1 MPRKRTQAP
10 AVLDDEPEVDEL
22 ESHPTRPAP
31 ASSTTTRTA
40 DTNATPAATATA
52 PGIDEPEDAH
62 CFRIML
68 ATDNHLG
75 CNQSDPIRGQ
85 DSINTFR
92 EILDIARERQV
103 DFILLAGD
111 LFHENRPSRD
121 CLHQTM
127 ALLREYTQGDR
138 PVQMELLSDPFEGKT
153 AGYHFPAIN
162 YEDPNLNVAIPVF
175 SIHGN
180 HDDPQGTGPEGALCA
195 LDVLSVAGLVNYFG
209 KVHLASDEKASDPTS
224 DGMQI
229 KPVLL
234 SKGHTRLAM
243 YGVGNI
249 KDARMHYELRS
260 NRVRM
265 FMPEEDNKG
274 KWFNMMLVHQN
285 RVKHGPQNSVP
296 EGMFDDSIDLVV
308 WGHEHD
314 CRIEPEAVP
323 RKSYFITQPGSSVAT
338 SLSQGESI
346 QKKVGILSIQGDQ
359 FDIEP
364 IVLKTVRPFKIG
376 EIIMEDEADDP
387 ANDID
392 LQLRDSVTAHLE
404 KKVRELIAEA
414 QAEWDSLDHEPEEKM
429 MLPLIRLRVETTG
442 VKELM
447 NAGRFGQRFVDKIA
461 NPKTVLQYYRKKAPV
476 KKRDKVTAD
485 QPDLEDLEG
494 IEGDPE
500 TLGDSGV
507 SRVRMGELV
516 SRFLEA
522 QTLEVLAEGP
532 LEEAVTRFV
541 DKDDTD
547 AIKDVVNSILEAAAT
562 GIKTNS
568 TEDNIDN
575 QDTFRELANK
585 EKQAFASQP
594 FQRSKTAKKTDR
606 TQRAQSDE
614 SMLDDDDFP
623 EHVEESDVSMS
634 STARGVKTAS
644 KSKTSA
650 PAKKAAA
657 PKKTTA
663 PQKKQT
669 QALFDEDDD
678 DEEEEEEEEFVPRV
692 QRGPNGRA
700 AAPKKATTASKKTPA
715 PAKRTAARAPAR
727 QSQLTFAVPQSQAS
741 QSVGRQSRTAASHRP
756 MTIDISDDDD

>member
-1 MPRKRTQAP
+1 MSSPPP
-10 AVLDDEPEVDEL
+10 A
-22 ESHPTRPAP
+22 T
-31 ASSTTTRTA
+31 
-40 DTNATPAATATA
+40 
-52 PGIDEPEDAH
+52 PGIDTPDDEH

-75 CNQSDPIRGQ
+75 YNQSDPIRGQ

-92 EILDIARERQV
+92 EILEIARERQV

-111 LFHENRPSRD
+111 LFHENRPTRA

-127 ALLREYTQGDR
+127 ALLREFTLGDR
-138 PVQMELLSDPFEGKT
+138 PVQMELLSDPFDGKT
-153 AGYHFPAIN
+153 AGFHFPAIN
-162 YEDPNLNVAIPVF
+162 YEDPNLNVATPVF

-209 KVHLASDEKASDPTS
+209 KVHLASDEAASDPTS

-234 SKGHTRLAM
+234 QKGQTRLAM

-265 FMPEEDNKG
+265 FMPEEDEEG
-274 KWFNMMLVHQN
+274 DWFNMLLIHQN

-323 RKSYFITQPGSSVAT
+323 RKGYYITQPGSSVAT

-364 IVLKTVRPFKIG
+364 IALKTVRPFKIG
-376 EIIMEDEADDP
+376 EVVMVEEADDP
-387 ANDID
+387 VNDLD
-392 LQLRDSVTAHLE
+392 LQSRDSVTAFLE
-404 KKVRELIAEA
+404 KKVNELIVEAE
-414 QAEWDSLDHEPEEKM
+414 QDWENQEHDENQEM
-429 MLPLIRLRVETTG
+429 MLPLIRLKVETTG

-447 NAGRFGQRFVDKIA
+447 NAGRFGQRFVDRIA
-461 NPKTVLQYYRKKAPV
+461 NPKDVLQYYRKKAPV
-476 KKRDKVTAD
+476 RRHDKVNAD
-485 QPDLEDLEG
+485 QPDLEDLDEMQ
-494 IEGDPE
+494 DM
-500 TLGDSGV
+500 DSAGGGTSGGV

-522 QTLEVLAEGP
+522 QTLEVLAENA
-532 LEEAVTRFV
+532 LEEAVTRYV

-547 AIKDVVNSILEAAAT
+547 AIRDVVNSILESAAK
-562 GIKTNS
+562 GIKSKS
-568 TEDNIDN
+568 TEETIDD
-575 QDTFRELANK
+575 QDTFRELINK
-585 EKQAFASQP
+585 EKEAFATQP
-594 FQRSKTAKKTDR
+594 YAQSKTAKKSR
-606 TQRAQSDE
+606 TQRAQSDD
-614 SMLDDDDFP
+614 SMMEDDDFP
-623 EHVEESDVSMS
+623 QQVEESDVSQS
-634 STARGVKTAS
+634 STAKSGRKPAARG
-644 KSKTSA
+644 
-650 PAKKAAA
+650 KATIAA
-657 PKKTTA
+657 
-663 PQKKQT
+663 KKQT
-669 QALFDEDDD
+669 TKKTAAPVRTSKKKTPLFADDD
-678 DEEEEEEEEFVPRV
+678 EDEEEEEEEEFVPRA
-692 QRGPNGRA
+692 QRGAGGRSAVPKKMTTTTKKTPAKKPA
-700 AAPKKATTASKKTPA
+700 AARQSQLSQPTQSTTRASRTTASKKSIA
-715 PAKRTAARAPAR
+715 
-727 QSQLTFAVPQSQAS
+727 
-741 QSVGRQSRTAASHRP
+741 
-756 MTIDISDDDD
+756 IDISDDEDD